1 MSNRLVEK
9 NNRRVRRHKKIRAKI
24 AGTETRPRLSVSK
37 SNMAIFA
44 QIIDD
49 TKGVTLVSV
58 STSQCKG
65 KTLRDRVVEAGK
77 TIAQEANKK
86 KITTVVFDRGGN
98 RYLGNIKIFADQ
110 AREAGLSF

>member
-49 TKGVTLVSV
+49 TKGVTLVS
-58 STSQCKG
+58 G
-65 KTLRDRVVEAGK
+65 KTNRDRVVEAGK
-77 TIAQEANKK
+77 TSAQEANKK